1 MVGGLPKAMTTP
13 WTHRYAQRTHTLTS
27 SVIRELLKLAQ
38 KPDVISFGGGLPA
51 PEFFPIAQIQQ
62 ACERTLNEHGAFA
75 LQYSTT
81 EGYQPLREMIARHV
95 VRYGLHATAD
105 NVLITSGSQ
114 QALDLV
120 AKLLINP
127 GDRVLVE
134 APTYLGAL
142 QAFNVFGAEYVSVPT
157 DANGLQTGYLEDA
170 LRTGPKLMYILPNFH
185 NPGGFTLAQDRR
197 KELVR
202 LADKYGVPIVEDDPY
217 GQLRY
222 EGEHIAPLFV
232 LDRMTRGI
240 RGDNGFSLGNVIYL
254 STFSKTLTPGLRLGW
269 IIAPKEV
276 IAKLVQLKQGADLHT
291 STFNQVVAYE
301 TARGGFLDQHIKLL
315 REVYRERR
323 DVMLAALAESFPA
336 CVSWTHPAGGLFVW
350 VRLPIGMDS
359 HVFLEAALAR
369 KVAFVPGEVFF
380 APDWPCEEAHRYLR
394 LNFSSTPPEKIRI
407 GIARLAEAFAW
418 LQNTPLEA
426 MAVAA

>member
-1 MVGGLPKAMTTP
+1 MTTP

-38 KPDVISFGGGLPA
+38 QPDVISFGGGLPA
-51 PEFFPIAQIQQ
+51 PECFPIPHIQR
-62 ACERTLNEHGAFA
+62 ACERTLNTHGRFA
-75 LQYSTT
+75 LQYSAT

-95 VRYGLHATAD
+95 SRYGLHATAD

-114 QALDLV
+114 QALDLI

-127 GDRVLVE
+127 GDRILVE

-142 QAFNVFGAEYVSVPT
+142 QAFNVFGAEYVSAPT
-157 DANGLQTGYLEDA
+157 DADGLQTAHLEEA
-170 LRTGPKLMYILPNFH
+170 LQAGPKFMYILPNFH
-185 NPGGFTLAQDRR
+185 NPGGFTLVHDRR

-222 EGEHIAPLFV
+222 EGEHLPPLFV
-232 LDRMTRGI
+232 LDRMTRGV
-240 RGDNGFSLGNVIYL
+240 RADNGYHLGNVIYL

-269 IIAPKEV
+269 IIAPREV

-291 STFNQVVAYE
+291 STFTQVVAYE
-301 TARGGFLDQHIKLL
+301 TARGGFLDQHIKFL

-323 DVMLAALAESFPA
+323 DVMLTALAERFSA
-336 CVSWTHPAGGLFVW
+336 SVSWTRPAGGLFVW
-350 VRLPIGMDS
+350 MRLPRGMDS
-359 HVFLEAALAR
+359 HVFLQAALER
-369 KVAFVPGEVFF
+369 KVAFVPGGAFF
-380 APDWPCEEAHRYLR
+380 APDWPGEEARRYLR
-394 LNFSSTPPEKIRI
+394 LNFSSTPPEKIRA
-407 GIARLAEAFAW
+407 GVARLAEAFAA
-418 LQNTPLEA
+418 LPSTDEEPLMEWA
-426 MAVAA
+426 